1 MATKSRTRHLILP
14 YEENSQFCE
23 GGADPSSRLRRI
35 KSIFTK
41 TYTEAKQ
48 LSKDIAENIKEQ
60 KAKIQNIESDIKQLA
75 AVKEENDRFMTNI
88 ETLIK

>member
-1 MATKSRTRHLILP
+1 MKKVIKFLR
-14 YEENSQFCE
+14 

-35 KSIFTK
+35 KSTFTK
-41 TYTEAKQ
+41 AYTEAKQ

-75 AVKEENDRFMTNI
+75 AVQEENDRFMTNI

>member
-1 MATKSRTRHLILP
+1 MKKTVNFMR
-14 YEENSQFCE
+14 

-41 TYTEAKQ
+41 AYTEAKQ

>member
-1 MATKSRTRHLILP
+1 MKKTVNFMR
-14 YEENSQFCE
+14 
-23 GGADPSSRLRRI
+23 GGADPSSRLKRI

-41 TYTEAKQ
+41 AYTEAKQ

-60 KAKIQNIESDIKQLA
+60 EAKIRNIESDIKQLA
-75 AVKEENDRFMTNI
+75 AVKEENDRFMANI

>member
-1 MATKSRTRHLILP
+1 MKKTVNFIR
-14 YEENSQFCE
+14 
-23 GGADPSSRLRRI
+23 GGVDPSSRLRRI

-41 TYTEAKQ
+41 AYTEAKQ

>member
-1 MATKSRTRHLILP
+1 MKKTVNFMR
-14 YEENSQFCE
+14 
-23 GGADPSSRLRRI
+23 GGADPSSRLKRI

-41 TYTEAKQ
+41 AYTEAKQ

-60 KAKIQNIESDIKQLA
+60 EAKIRNIESDIKQLA

>member
-1 MATKSRTRHLILP
+1 MKKAITSLR
-14 YEENSQFCE
+14 
-23 GGADPSSRLRRI
+23 GGGDPSSRLKRI
-35 KSIFTK
+35 KSTFTK
-41 TYTEAKQ
+41 AYTEAKQ

>member
-1 MATKSRTRHLILP
+1 MKKVIKFLRR
-14 YEENSQFCE
+14 
-23 GGADPSSRLRRI
+23 GADPSSRLRRI
-35 KSIFTK
+35 KSTFTK
-41 TYTEAKQ
+41 AYTKAKQ

>member
-1 MATKSRTRHLILP
+1 MKKIVNFMR
-14 YEENSQFCE
+14 
-23 GGADPSSRLRRI
+23 GGAPSSRLRRI
-35 KSIFTK
+35 KSTFTK
-41 TYTEAKQ
+41 AYTKAKQ